1 MKLGVPKE
9 TLDGEQRVALA
20 PDGVVKLVD
29 RGVEVL
35 VQAGAGRD
43 YNVDEAYE
51 EAGAQVVGDAEELWR
66 TADVV
71 AKVRAPTEG
80 ELELAH
86 EGSIV
91 ISFLQPVQQAE
102 LVGELAGRGVTVL
115 SMDAIPRIARAQS
128 MDALSSMSSI
138 SGYKGVVIGAD
149 ALGKYLP
156 MMTTAAGTTK
166 AAKVLVLGA
175 GVAGLQAIATARR
188 LGAEVSA
195 FDIRPEVK
203 EQIESLGAKF
213 VEPEPEEP
221 EEEEEEIEAEE
232 PPRGLAGLMQR
243 FRTSIGADE
252 LVPSAGED
260 EDSGDEEEEEEEEE
274 DDDASAPGGYAREQ
288 DEEKQR
294 QDRELVSER
303 LRETDVVITTALIPG
318 KPAPTLI
325 TKEMVDGMAPGSVVV
340 DLAAEAGGNCE
351 LTKAGEVVEHGLVHI
366 HGPLDLPSSMPIH
379 ASQLYSRNVVSLV
392 SHLVDDDGNLELDFE
407 DEITDGV
414 VVAHEG
420 EVRHADAREAL
431 GQEPLPPSP
440 AEKKRE
446 REEAGTDEDGGGGE
460 GGVSEGSAD
469 SEREA
474 SEGSANSE
482 GSQSS
487 EASVDSERGEA
498 SGDGERSDSDGGR
511 EREAA
516 EASGRDQ

>member
-20 PDGVVKLVD
+20 PDGVSKLAD

-35 VQAGAGRD
+35 VEAGAGRD
-43 YNVDEAYE
+43 YNVDDAYE
-51 EAGAQVVGDAEELWR
+51 EAGARVVADAEELWR

-71 AKVRAPTEG
+71 AKVRAPTEA
-80 ELELAH
+80 ELELAQK
-86 EGSIV
+86 GSIV

-102 LVGELAGRGVTVL
+102 LVNALATREVTVL

-138 SGYKGVVIGAD
+138 SGYKGVVIAAD

-188 LGAEVSA
+188 LGAEVSG

-213 VEPEPEEP
+213 VEPEPEEEP
-221 EEEEEEIEAEE
+221 EEEEIEEEE
-232 PPRGLAGLMQR
+232 PPRGFLQR
-243 FRTSIGADE
+243 VKAALGADE
-252 LVPSAGED
+252 LAPSSADGDSED
-260 EDSGDEEEEEEEEE
+260 EPGDEGEEEGEEE
-274 DDDASAPGGYAREQ
+274 DAGSAPGGYAREQ
-288 DEEKQR
+288 AEEKQR
-294 QDRELVSER
+294 RDRELVSER

-325 TKEMVDGMAPGSVVV
+325 TEEMVDGMAPGSVIV

-366 HGPLDLPSSMPIH
+366 HGPLDLPSSMPVH

-392 SHLVDDDGNLELDFE
+392 SHLVDDDGELELDFE

-414 VVAHEG
+414 CLAHDG
-420 EVRHADAREAL
+420 EVRHAGAREAL
-431 GQEPLPPSP
+431 GQDPLPPSP
-440 AEKKRE
+440 AEEKRD
-446 REEAGTDEDGGGGE
+446 REAEDTQADDEGE
-460 GGVSEGSAD
+460 GDEQA
-469 SEREA
+469 
-474 SEGSANSE
+474 
-482 GSQSS
+482 
-487 EASVDSERGEA
+487 
-498 SGDGERSDSDGGR
+498 DGGR

-516 EASGRDQ
+516 EASGREQ

>member
-20 PDGVVKLVD
+20 PDGVSKLAD

-35 VQAGAGRD
+35 VEAGAGRD
-43 YNVDEAYE
+43 YNVDDAYE
-51 EAGAQVVGDAEELWR
+51 EAGARVVADAEELWR

-71 AKVRAPTEG
+71 AKVRAPTEA
-80 ELELAH
+80 ELELAQK
-86 EGSIV
+86 GSIV

-102 LVGELAGRGVTVL
+102 LVNALATREVTVL

-138 SGYKGVVIGAD
+138 SGYKGVVIAAD

-188 LGAEVSA
+188 LGAEVSG

-213 VEPEPEEP
+213 VEPEPEEEP
-221 EEEEEEIEAEE
+221 AEEEIEEEE
-232 PPRGLAGLMQR
+232 PPRGFLQR
-243 FRTSIGADE
+243 VKAALGADE
-252 LVPSAGED
+252 LAPSSADGDSQD
-260 EDSGDEEEEEEEEE
+260 EPGDEGEEEGEKE
-274 DDDASAPGGYAREQ
+274 DAGSAPGGYAREQ
-288 DEEKQR
+288 AEEKQR
-294 QDRELVSER
+294 RDRELVSER

-325 TKEMVDGMAPGSVVV
+325 TEEMVDGMAPGSVIV

-366 HGPLDLPSSMPIH
+366 HGPLDLPSSMPVH

-392 SHLVDDDGNLELDFE
+392 SHLVDDDGELELDFE

-414 VVAHEG
+414 CLAHDG
-420 EVRHADAREAL
+420 EVRHAGAREAL
-431 GQEPLPPSP
+431 GQDPLPPSP
-440 AEKKRE
+440 AEEKRD
-446 REEAGTDEDGGGGE
+446 REAEDTQADDEAEGE
-460 GGVSEGSAD
+460 GDEQA
-469 SEREA
+469 
-474 SEGSANSE
+474 
-482 GSQSS
+482 
-487 EASVDSERGEA
+487 
-498 SGDGERSDSDGGR
+498 DGGR

-516 EASGRDQ
+516 EASGREQ